1 MRAVFDK
8 GELLVLLRDF
18 YELTGLR
25 TVVFDE
31 WGMDILSYPQQL
43 PDYCRLV
50 RATPQG
56 EMGCRLCDQKACR
69 QARQE
74 KTTWIY
80 PCHAGLIEAITPIQI
95 DGVVVG
101 YLLLSHI
108 VQGADEQ
115 AEWQR
120 AWQLCAG
127 YPIRQEELYRAYRQL
142 PRTPYQRLRAACDL
156 LALSARAL
164 CQVHMARLVPGSP
177 AETLNCF
184 LADHLAEDLSSDR
197 ICAALGMGRTALYQL
212 SKETYGCGINE
223 SVRRLRI
230 QRAIRLLTTTRLTNN
245 QICQQ
250 IGIADYNYFF
260 RVFRRQTGFTPQ
272 AYRRQFSGTD

>member
-8 GELLVLLRDF
+8 GELLVLLREF

-95 DGVVVG
+95 DGVVVVKISDDYKVDKEFAPLIDLG
-101 YLLLSHI
+101 ELF
-108 VQGADEQ
+108 
-115 AEWQR
+115 
-120 AWQLCAG
+120 QL
-127 YPIRQEELYRAYRQL
+127 IM
-142 PRTPYQRLRAACDL
+142 D
-156 LALSARAL
+156 
-164 CQVHMARLVPGSP
+164 
-177 AETLNCF
+177 
-184 LADHLAEDLSSDR
+184 D
-197 ICAALGMGRTALYQL
+197 
-212 SKETYGCGINE
+212 IND
-223 SVRRLRI
+223 S
-230 QRAIRLLTTTRLTNN
+230 
-245 QICQQ
+245 
-250 IGIADYNYFF
+250 
-260 RVFRRQTGFTPQ
+260 
-272 AYRRQFSGTD
+272 

>member
-95 DGVVVG
+95 DGETILGVSGYSVTGACEPVG
-101 YLLLSHI
+101 
-108 VQGADEQ
+108 A
-115 AEWQR
+115 
-120 AWQLCAG
+120 
-127 YPIRQEELYRAYRQL
+127 
-142 PRTPYQRLRAACDL
+142 
-156 LALSARAL
+156 
-164 CQVHMARLVPGSP
+164 
-177 AETLNCF
+177 
-184 LADHLAEDLSSDR
+184 
-197 ICAALGMGRTALYQL
+197 
-212 SKETYGCGINE
+212 
-223 SVRRLRI
+223 
-230 QRAIRLLTTTRLTNN
+230 
-245 QICQQ
+245 
-250 IGIADYNYFF
+250 
-260 RVFRRQTGFTPQ
+260 
-272 AYRRQFSGTD
+272 